1 MEVVGGQA
9 AATDWS
15 VGRNLVVG
23 PVGGG
28 GGGDHNTGRPAAG
41 AGASWAAGLG
51 CHLNLRFV
59 RKKTTQYFTDQLS
72 LVIYCHLM
80 FTSKLAASQS

>member
-1 MEVVGGQA
+1 MTWGYHSSSRGAIELLLESLAMEVVGGQA

-28 GGGDHNTGRPAAG
+28 GGETTTRGAQRPAPAL
-41 AGASWAAGLG
+41 AGL
-51 CHLNLRFV
+51 
-59 RKKTTQYFTDQLS
+59 
-72 LVIYCHLM
+72 
-80 FTSKLAASQS
+80 LA

>member
-15 VGRNLVVG
+15 LGRNLVG
-23 PVGGG
+23 ASRR
-28 GGGDHNTGRPAAG
+28 GGDHNTGRPAAG